1 MSDWF
6 ATRSTEA
13 AGNAALDL
21 AMPGP
26 HGPWGDALV
35 DAVRAGTVDEATI
48 DDKVLR
54 ILRLAARVGALEG
67 TRPAPAPS
75 YDDAKVAAELRGVA
89 AAGFVLARNEGAVLP
104 LDPSTLR
111 RVAVLGPNAAVART
125 LGGGSATV
133 HPPYTV
139 SPLDGLRSALGDGV
153 RIDHGT
159 GGLASARTPLAG
171 APWLRHPGGSGDGV
185 EVRFVAPDGT
195 VLDTESRPGA
205 SFNWM
210 GGFGAVPAEQVGRI
224 EVHAVLRA
232 TEPGAYAIG
241 ASGIG
246 RYRLSVAGEEV
257 FDVTLALPP
266 GADIVEALMIP
277 PQHVHDVELAAGQE
291 IPLVLTHELGGLQ
304 SEIPDLAGAV
314 FQLNLQPP
322 HGTDDEEIERAV
334 ALARGADVALV
345 VVGTTEEVES
355 EGFDRTSLAL
365 PGRQDELVRR
375 VAEANPATVVI
386 VNAGAPVLLPW
397 ADDVAAV
404 LLAWFPGQEFGNAL
418 ADVVLGRAE
427 PGGRLPTTWPAG
439 EDDLPSTQPADGALA
454 YDEGI
459 FIGHRAY
466 DRAGRRPRYPFGH
479 GLGYTGWEYTGVEA
493 PASVPAGEDAEV
505 RVRLRNTGER
515 PGREVVQLYAG
526 REGGAVERPVRW
538 LAGFAV
544 VDAEPGE
551 EVTAVVRVAARA
563 LEHWDAEAGC
573 WTVEPGAF
581 TLAAGSSSAVLPVS
595 TELRVGG

>member
-1 MSDWF
+1 M
-6 ATRSTEA
+6 
-13 AGNAALDL
+13 
-21 AMPGP
+21 
-26 HGPWGDALV
+26 
-35 DAVRAGTVDEATI
+35 
-48 DDKVLR
+48 
-54 ILRLAARVGALEG
+54 
-67 TRPAPAPS
+67 
-75 YDDAKVAAELRGVA
+75 
-89 AAGFVLARNEGAVLP
+89 
-104 LDPSTLR
+104 
-111 RVAVLGPNAAVART
+111 
-125 LGGGSATV
+125 
-133 HPPYTV
+133 
-139 SPLDGLRSALGDGV
+139 
-153 RIDHGT
+153 
-159 GGLASARTPLAG
+159 
-171 APWLRHPGGSGDGV
+171 
-185 EVRFVAPDGT
+185 
-195 VLDTESRPGA
+195 
-205 SFNWM
+205 
-210 GGFGAVPAEQVGRI
+210 
-224 EVHAVLRA
+224 
-232 TEPGAYAIG
+232 
-241 ASGIG
+241 
-246 RYRLSVAGEEV
+246 
-257 FDVTLALPP
+257 
-266 GADIVEALMIP
+266 
-277 PQHVHDVELAAGQE
+277 
-291 IPLVLTHELGGLQ
+291 LTHELGGLQ

-314 FQLNLQPP
+314 FQLNLQSP

-439 EDDLPSTQPADGALA
+439 EGDLPSTQPADGALA

-479 GLGYTGWEYTGVEA
+479 GRGYTRWEYTGLEA

-526 REGGAVERPVRW
+526 RAGGAVERPVRW

-595 TELRVGG
+595 TGLRVGG